1 MFQVELLKLV
11 LSLVMLEEVV
21 SIRLADDDGK
31 SSTSSSS
38 GPRATPTLMKY
49 HPDHPLPEQ
58 PMFLAAILTALKQ
71 VIIRQTAYFSF
82 NNKYTVWCIF

>member
-1 MFQVELLKLV
+1 MSQVELLKLV

-71 VIIRQTAYFSF
+71 VIIRQRAYIGF
-82 NNKYTVWCIF
+82 